1 MKIEKIINN
10 NIVRSINDHGQ
21 EVLIMGC
28 GLGFK
33 KKIGDLIDDEK
44 IEKIYT
50 MNDHSGYQK
59 LEDILKNVSLED
71 LQITNEIVAYAQQH
85 LKNQLN
91 DNIYLTLCDHI
102 SFALE
107 RYRQG
112 IVIKNALLNEI
123 KRFYQSEYQ
132 IGLAALKI
140 IEKHTAISL
149 PSDEAGFI
157 ALHIVN
163 ASFDSIGILQT
174 QEMMGVIQNVMNIVK
189 YHFQIELDEDSIHY
203 ERFVTHL
210 KYFVKRIFANQE
222 IEDDNDE
229 NFFLMIKTQYKNEFL
244 CVLKVYEYLQKQYGI
259 QLTNDEMIY
268 LTIHIRRITTKNAKD
283 R

>member
-157 ALHIVN
+157 VLHIVN

-203 ERFVTHL
+203 ERFL
-210 KYFVKRIFANQE
+210 
-222 IEDDNDE
+222 
-229 NFFLMIKTQYKNEFL
+229 
-244 CVLKVYEYLQKQYGI
+244 
-259 QLTNDEMIY
+259 
-268 LTIHIRRITTKNAKD
+268 HI
-283 R
+283 

>member
-1 MKIEKIINN
+1 M
-10 NIVRSINDHGQ
+10 
-21 EVLIMGC
+21 
-28 GLGFK
+28 
-33 KKIGDLIDDEK
+33 
-44 IEKIYT
+44 
-50 MNDHSGYQK
+50 
-59 LEDILKNVSLED
+59 
-71 LQITNEIVAYAQQH
+71 
-85 LKNQLN
+85 N

-140 IEKHTAISL
+140 IEKHTAIIL

-174 QEMMGVIQNVMNIVK
+174 QEMMSVIQNVMNIVK
-189 YHFQIELDEDSIHY
+189 YHFQIELDEESIHY

-222 IEDDNDE
+222 IEDDNDD

-244 CVLKVYEYLQKQYGI
+244 CVLKVYDYLQKQYGI